1 MYMLRRLGEDYD
13 NMFSTITQKIPSKKV
28 IVDNV
33 KDLFLSHMNR
43 IKRIIK
49 IVQISSLP
57 SVNMSVK
64 NGNDSA

>member
-64 NGNDSA
+64 NGNDST

>member
-1 MYMLRRLGEDYD
+1 MLRRLGEDYD